1 MKPITIRGVSEETA
15 EYLRRE
21 ASRKKLSLN
30 KVAVSL
36 LEKGAGC
43 EPDEARGN
51 APYHDLDDLF
61 GAWTEAEGKEF
72 DGFVRDL
79 RAIDEEIWT
88 GTR

>member
-43 EPDEARGN
+43 EPIKTPGP
-51 APYHDLDDLF
+51 APHHDLDDLF

-72 DGFVRDL
+72 EESVRDL
-79 RAIDEEIWT
+79 RAIDEGIWT